1 MNTDKVID
9 KVIVT
14 VGGLA
19 GVATKKLV
27 KVGINII
34 SNYSAN
40 AIA

>member
-1 MNTDKVID
+1 MTTDKIVD

-27 KVGINII
+27 KDGINII
-34 SNYSAN
+34 KG
-40 AIA
+40 ILKKK

>member
-19 GVATKKLV
+19 GVATKKLI

-34 SNYSAN
+34 KG
-40 AIA
+40 ILKKK